1 MTPAS
6 PWYYL
11 GPIQAEEN
19 LLPSG
24 RDARGRM
31 TALPPALRARQW
43 APGESGNP
51 GGRGGLYHE
60 VQRLARE
67 ASPSAVQ
74 RLIELAQLDRVDEEG
89 KLLPLTSDGRPPPGR
104 NDGVQ
109 HVDRTWVRKAA
120 RRLRPESR
128 RATEAEV
135 QPRPLHIGAAT
146 ADRGGPAHHLGSTTG
161 GSRSPSP
168 SPSRRRAR
176 GQETDDQRICSG
188 PRPKFKPA
196 LCTRA

>member
-51 GGRGGLYHE
+51 SGGGGLYHE

-89 KLLPLTSDGRPPPGR
+89 KLLPLTSDADHRVVMMASSTLIERGFGKPRDDYDP
-104 NDGVQ
+104 
-109 HVDRTWVRKAA
+109 
-120 RRLRPESR
+120 
-128 RATEAEV
+128 RAEE
-135 QPRPLHIGAAT
+135 P
-146 ADRGGPAHHLGSTTG
+146 
-161 GSRSPSP
+161 
-168 SPSRRRAR
+168 
-176 GQETDDQRICSG
+176 
-188 PRPKFKPA
+188 PRPKFNPPSTHRRS
-196 LCTRA
+196 LTR